1 MPFKRKRGCPKVNF
15 LIRNYLNK
23 VFYTIADMKNAETAQ
38 ANQFQNSSRDEI
50 SHFDI
55 IKDGSDVKQNKDL

>member
-23 VFYTIADMKNAETAQ
+23 ISYTIADMKNAETAQ

-50 SHFDI
+50 S
-55 IKDGSDVKQNKDL
+55 KMALT